1 MFRIISDGSCDLGT
15 ERAKKYDIDV
25 VPFYVS
31 FDEKQYDREIADIGI
46 RDFYERMVKD
56 KGVYPKSSMPSVDD
70 YVKAFMPYVKNGE
83 EILCLCI
90 TTKFSGSYNSAMNAR
105 NMVLEDYP
113 DAVIEVMDTQVDTV
127 LQGIFTLE
135 AARMRDAGWSLSD
148 TIKRLNEMI
157 PHSRILFTV
166 GSMDY
171 LVHGGR
177 AGKTAGIIAGTLGL
191 KPMIILKDGEIYS
204 GGIAHGRKKSMV
216 KVIDLMHKYFAETGE
231 NIDDY
236 VIVVGF
242 GYDEKEAVQFRDM
255 VQADTGRNDID
266 IFQIGATIAVHTGPY
281 PLGEGILRKA
291 F

>member
-1 MFRIISDGSCDLGT
+1 MFRLISDGSCDLGT

-31 FDEKQYDREIADIGI
+31 FDEKQYDREIVDIGI
-46 RDFYERMVKD
+46 RNFYERMVRD

-90 TTKFSGSYNSAMNAR
+90 TTKFSGSYNSAMNAK
-105 NMVLEDYP
+105 NMILEDYP
-113 DAVIEVMDTQVDTV
+113 DAVIEVMDTQVNTV

-148 TIKRLNEMI
+148 TVKRLNEMI
-157 PHSRILFTV
+157 PHSSILFTV

-171 LVHGGR
+171 LIHGGR

-191 KPMIILKDGEIYS
+191 KPMIILKDGEIFS
-204 GGIAHGRKKSMV
+204 GGIAHGRKKSMM

-242 GYDEKEAVQFRDM
+242 GYDEEEAVRFRDM
-255 VQADTGRNDID
+255 VQADTGRKDID

-281 PLGEGILRKA
+281 PLGVGILRKA

>member
-1 MFRIISDGSCDLGT
+1 M
-15 ERAKKYDIDV
+15 
-25 VPFYVS
+25 S

-281 PLGEGILRKA
+281 PLGVGILRKA

>member
-1 MFRIISDGSCDLGT
+1 MFHIISDGSCDLGI

-177 AGKTAGIIAGTLGL
+177 AGRL
-191 KPMIILKDGEIYS
+191 PE
-204 GGIAHGRKKSMV
+204 
-216 KVIDLMHKYFAETGE
+216 
-231 NIDDY
+231 
-236 VIVVGF
+236 
-242 GYDEKEAVQFRDM
+242 
-255 VQADTGRNDID
+255 
-266 IFQIGATIAVHTGPY
+266 
-281 PLGEGILRKA
+281 
-291 F
+291 

>member
-105 NMVLEDYP
+105 NM
-113 DAVIEVMDTQVDTV
+113 VIEVMDTQVDTV

-281 PLGEGILRKA
+281 PLGVGILRKA

>member
-1 MFRIISDGSCDLGT
+1 MFRLISDGSCDLGT

-31 FDEKQYDREIADIGI
+31 FDEKQYDREIVDIGI
-46 RDFYERMVKD
+46 RNFYERMVRD

-70 YVKAFMPYVKNGE
+70 YMKAFMPYVKNGE

-90 TTKFSGSYNSAMNAR
+90 TTKFSGSYNSAMNAK
-105 NMVLEDYP
+105 NMILEDYP
-113 DAVIEVMDTQVDTV
+113 DAVIEVMDTQVNTV

-148 TIKRLNEMI
+148 TVKRLNEMI

-171 LVHGGR
+171 LIHGGR

-191 KPMIILKDGEIYS
+191 KPMIILKDGEIFS
-204 GGIAHGRKKSMV
+204 GGIAHGRKKSMM

-242 GYDEKEAVQFRDM
+242 GDM

-281 PLGEGILRKA
+281 PLGVGILRKA